1 LSEIIKSFLNR
12 YLATRDATTLNAIDI
27 LTQCNGKVD
36 LALEKLCQNPM
47 PIIPQRMWCEDDTK
61 AFIKGKTQKSLVT
74 IYDSQNVESA
84 SADFELKKGLK
95 QYGKDFFYIYKEFLP
110 HKSTEELIE
119 FYYLWKKTPE
129 GSFHLEHSKV

>member
-1 LSEIIKSFLNR
+1 MNR

-74 IYDSQNVESA
+74 IYHSQNVINPRKTYA
-84 SADFELKKGLK
+84 VN
-95 QYGKDFFYIYKEFLP
+95 EFL
-110 HKSTEELIE
+110 S
-119 FYYLWKKTPE
+119 
-129 GSFHLEHSKV
+129 